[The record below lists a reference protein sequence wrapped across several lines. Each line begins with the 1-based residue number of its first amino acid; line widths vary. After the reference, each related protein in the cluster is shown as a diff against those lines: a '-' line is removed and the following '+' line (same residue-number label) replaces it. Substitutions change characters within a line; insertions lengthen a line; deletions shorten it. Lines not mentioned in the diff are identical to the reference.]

1 MKLIGRADARIGLWI
16 ILVLVGTALA
26 WSLPGGS
33 DIAYG
38 QEAAPA
44 EDPAADAEEAVAAA
58 PAKDPAA
65 DAEEAVAATD
75 QLLDDEKPLGRI
87 ILNSGVFGLGFYF
100 VLLVFSLVAMTV
112 TLERFFRLRRSKV
125 VPPAFVAGL
134 ENLVRNK
141 QDTVDNFRTLC
152 TASPSP
158 AARILTAG
166 VNRAGRAFSE
176 VEKSMEDSAARE
188 SAKMRGRNRA
198 LEVIGAVSP
207 LVGLLGT
214 VVGMIFAF
222 RMASQEGL
230 GKAEVFAQGIYLAL
244 LTTAAGLLIAIPCL
258 LLCAWFNSLAEKFLH
273 EIDETITGTT
283 PCFIRAEGVVAG
295 GPLVQ
300 KTVLTEKTAPVEQE
314 SPAAALTQE
323 PVGVGGEPLCG

>member
-16 ILVLVGTALA
+16 ILVLVGTALV
-26 WSLPGGS
+26 WSLPSGS
-33 DIAYG
+33 EIAYG
-38 QEAAPA
+38 QEAAPAAAPA
-44 EDPAADAEEAVAAA
+44 EDPAADAEEAVAA
-58 PAKDPAA
+58 
-65 DAEEAVAATD
+65 TD
-75 QLLDDEKPLGRI
+75 QLLEDEQPLGRI
-87 ILNSGVFGLGFYF
+87 ILNSGVFGFGFYF

-134 ENLVRNK
+134 ENLVRSK

-166 VNRAGRAFSE
+166 VNRAGRAFPE
-176 VEKSMEDSAARE
+176 VEKSMEDAAARE

-198 LEVIGAVSP
+198 LEVIGAVAP
-207 LVGLLGT
+207 LVGLFGT

-273 EIDETITGTT
+273 EIDEALTGTT
-283 PCFIRAEGVVAG
+283 PCFTRAENVVASG
-295 GPLVQ
+295 TMVVQ
-300 KTVLTEKTAPVEQE
+300 KTVPVERTAPVEQK
-314 SPAAALTQE
+314 SAAAALTQE